1 MAGELIAVGA
11 ERARTGP
18 WRGDRHV
25 ALLTP
30 VPDGPPPSS
39 AFIRRCLDE
48 LASRGYRRVVTGAL
62 APAEQL
68 GFLDAGFEV
77 AEELYL
83 LAHDMRDL
91 APRPRL
97 PLRRGRREDHQ
108 AVLVVDAASF
118 SPFWRLDE
126 AGLID
131 TLQATPRVRF
141 RVAHDR
147 DDAVIGYAIV
157 GRAGRRG
164 YLQRLA
170 VAPDARL
177 GGLGS
182 ALVLDGLWWLR
193 RWRVTRA
200 LVNTQHGNEGALAL
214 YERLGFA
221 PEPIGLSVLEAECG
235 D

>member
-1 MAGELIAVGA
+1 MAGEVIAVGA

-30 VPDGPPPSS
+30 VPDSPPPSG

-83 LAHDMRDL
+83 LGHDMRDL
-91 APRPRL
+91 EPRPRL
-97 PLRRGRREDHQ
+97 PLRRGRREDHP
-108 AVLVVDAASF
+108 AVLAVDTASF

-141 RVAHDR
+141 RVAHDL

-200 LVNTQHGNEGALAL
+200 LVNTQHDNDGALAL